1 MKNSKNKIPKKY
13 RMRTDQQYKDSA
25 MIIFFAI
32 VAASIVLLLSVI
44 FMT

>member
-1 MKNSKNKIPKKY
+1 MKNSKNKIP
-13 RMRTDQQYKDSA
+13 MRTDKQYKDSA
-25 MIIFFAI
+25 MIMFFAI